1 MDITNN
7 IITSL
12 NKEEVRFFKLYLSRI
27 ETEDERKD
35 VLFFDYVRKSGSQ
48 YDDEKIFRRLYNS
61 DDKNAFYRLKNRLM
75 RELNK
80 SLTLQHFDSEELVYV
95 FRLLAL
101 VKFYINKNQVTI
113 AHYFLKKAET
123 KAQHI
128 ESYELLDL
136 IYGEFIKLSRE
147 MVSINPVT
155 YIEKRKSNNEKL
167 TQVRQIDDILAAV
180 TYRLKVTQN
189 YGGGDNPVLKT
200 LEKTIADLQ
209 HDKKLLKSPVVRF
222 RIYHAISQVLLQK
235 HQYKVLETYLLKTFN
250 DFEKESLFNRNNHD
264 TKLQMLTYLVNTL
277 YKNNKL
283 NDSLEYAQL
292 LHNSMKEF
300 GNLLF
305 DKYLFYY
312 YNSLVINYSQLDKN
326 KALDIIDE
334 LSINDKIKNNSFY
347 QQFIWINRFLL
358 LFDLKDYHK
367 AARSLTKLYLLK
379 DYRNYDE
386 AIRYKIAVADLITR
400 YELGDFETLEY
411 KIKQSIKDF
420 RHLHNN
426 KDFVDEKEIITTL
439 KLMSFRQ
446 EELNDKLVL
455 KNLSGFKNR
464 NKKIKHSE
472 ESGILHYNNW
482 VDEKI
487 KAINSK
493 LGK

>member
-1 MDITNN
+1 MDIINS
-7 IITSL
+7 IITNL
-12 NKEEVRFFKLYLSRI
+12 NKEEVRFFKLYLSRV
-27 ETEDERKD
+27 ETEDDRKD
-35 VLFFDYVRKSGSQ
+35 VLFFDYVRKSAGN
-48 YDDEKIFRRLYNS
+48 YDDDKIFKRLYS
-61 DDKNAFYRLKNRLM
+61 SSDKNAFYRLKNRLM

-80 SLTLQHFDSEELVYV
+80 SITLQHFDSEELVYV

-101 VKFYINKNQVTI
+101 VKFYINKNQVTT
-113 AHYFLKKAET
+113 AHFFLKKAEV

-147 MVSINPVT
+147 MVSINPVA
-155 YIEKRKSNNEKL
+155 YIEKRKSNTEKL

-200 LEKTIADLQ
+200 LEKTISELQ

-222 RIYHAISQVLLQK
+222 RIYNAISQVLLQK
-235 HQYKVLETYLLKTFN
+235 HQYKVLENYLLKTFA

-264 TKLQMLTYLVNTL
+264 TKLQMLTYIVNTL

-283 NDSLEYAQL
+283 KESLEYAQL
-292 LHNSMKEF
+292 LNKSMKEF
-300 GNLLF
+300 GGLLF

-326 KALDIIDE
+326 RALEIIDE
-334 LSINDKIKNNSFY
+334 LSANEKIKNNSFY

-379 DYRNYDE
+379 DYKNYDE
-386 AIRYKIAVADLITR
+386 TIRYKIAVADLITR
-400 YELGDFETLEY
+400 FELNDLETLTY
-411 KIKQSIKDF
+411 KMKQTSKDF
-420 RHLHNN
+420 KHLSYN
-426 KDFVDEKEIITTL
+426 KDFVDEKEIISAL
-439 KLMSFRQ
+439 KLMSASNERVN
-446 EELNDKLVL
+446 EKIVL
-455 KNLSGFKNR
+455 KKLSEFKNR
-464 NKKIKHSE
+464 NKKVKHAD
-472 ESGILHYNNW
+472 ESGIIHYNNW
-482 VDEKI
+482 IEEKI
-487 KAINSK
+487 NHLK
-493 LGK
+493 